1 MLGTLRM
8 NLDDT
13 IDGLLTLADSL
24 FPQSDPDTVRTPDEN
39 LDILKKSIGNLL
51 KRHKLPKDIKLSDR
65 RLRSTKSKV

>member
-1 MLGTLRM
+1 M

-24 FPQSDPDTVRTPDEN
+24 FPQSDPGIIRTTDEN
-39 LDILKKSIGNLL
+39 LDILKRSIGDLF

-65 RLRSTKSKV
+65 RLRSSKSKV

>member
-1 MLGTLRM
+1 M

-39 LDILKKSIGNLL
+39 LDILKRVIGDLF
-51 KRHKLPKDIKLSDR
+51 KQHKLSKDIKLSDSQ
-65 RLRSTKSKV
+65 LRSTKCKV